1 MPVRFSDDDDDLI
14 GVERD
19 IRKRTGELELDSD
32 SLAAISNVFR
42 VASAARYHFERGV
55 LAEFGLSFTAFTT
68 LWVLWVWG
76 EREARHLAADAG
88 ITKGTLTGVVGTL
101 ERRGW
106 VTRRVHPTDRR
117 LVLISATEEGETIMR
132 KLFPIFNAEEARISS
147 RLSPIEKK
155 QLAHGLRE
163 ILRSIEDIGG

>member
-19 IRKRTGELELDSD
+19 IRNRTGELQADPY

-42 VASAARYHFERGV
+42 ASAARYHFERGV

-101 ERRGW
+101 ERRGL

-117 LVLISATEEGETIMR
+117 LVLISATEDGETIMR
-132 KLFPIFNAEEARISS
+132 KLFPAFNAEEARISS

-155 QLAHGLRE
+155 QLSHGLRE
-163 ILRSIEDIGG
+163 ILRAIEDIGG